1 VDQGLLLWAAMAALT
16 ALVLGLLLRPLLRG
30 AAAAAPPP
38 APDLAV
44 YRDQLAEIE
53 RDRAAGRLPQGE
65 AALARR
71 EVERRLLRAGDA
83 PAAAAGARP
92 PARGLALGLLLLVP
106 LLGLGLY
113 LAVGAPDL
121 PARPLA
127 GREAEL
133 ADYRRL
139 TAEVAELRVQV
150 QQRPGDALAWRR
162 LGLALI
168 ALGEVD
174 GAVAAIQTALEQG
187 APPSETFALVAEAII
202 RKNGGAVPPMA
213 RQMLAQAIELDPEN
227 WLALFLTGFALEQDG
242 QPAAALELWRMIAA
256 ETAGSLPWQ
265 ATLEAQIRRL
275 EAPAPTP

>member
-1 VDQGLLLWAAMAALT
+1 MDQGLLLWAAMAALT

-44 YRDQLAEIE
+44 YRDQLTEIE
-53 RDRAAGRLPQGE
+53 RAAGRLPEGE

-71 EVERRLLRAGDA
+71 EVERRLLRAGAAVAA
-83 PAAAAGARP
+83 PGGSRP
-92 PARGLALGLLLLVP
+92 PARGLALALLLLVP

-113 LAVGAPDL
+113 LAVGAPEL

-139 TAEVAELRVQV
+139 TAEVAELRAQV
-150 QQRPGDALAWRR
+150 QQRPDDALAWRR

-168 ALGEVD
+168 ALGEVEA
-174 GAVAAIQTALEQG
+174 AVAAIQTALEQG